1 MIELQEDTLVFS
13 FPEVHP
19 LAKIAI
25 GFQRTLRIPDDGRE
39 YPLPPGLSM
48 FPLRHVG
55 EFQGRVPGQW
65 LANGGVM
72 LPIHQSE
79 ALWIHFSWLWY
90 FESIIPYPF
99 AVRVAT
105 GGVDAVTGEVW
116 TDGLSRSPQ
125 NYLSVPTQPW
135 LDGFCVGKGVVRQF
149 VAMPLGDGYTAE
161 EQITGKAGY
170 GGLQISVVPLTA
182 WAWNRVMLK
191 HRLRWWME
199 RLDPRNHGRNAKR
212 RCGSLYDLGV
222 AAGGHIRQNIHEDP
236 FRLSDWHRSARG
248 DCFVHLA
255 DAGAWRG
262 ITGEECPTMP
272 PSAARYAAAGLPW
285 FEYESPAPPVEGSA
299 TLASLASVAEIG
311 AERGEDPLPE
321 NESADPLHVVWLDEE
336 TRMAQTRSGEL

>member
-1 MIELQEDTLVFS
+1 MIELQEDTLVLS

-19 LAKIAI
+19 LAEIGI

-39 YPLPPGLSM
+39 YPLPPGLGM

-55 EFQGRVPGQW
+55 EFEGRVPGQW

-79 ALWIHFSWLWY
+79 ALWIHFSSY
-90 FESIIPYPF
+90 YPF

-116 TDGLSRSPQ
+116 SEGLSRSPQ

-135 LDGFCVGKGVVRQF
+135 LDGFCVGKGLIRQF
-149 VAMPLGDGYTAE
+149 VAMPPGTGYTAE
-161 EQITGKAGY
+161 EQVTGKAEH

-182 WAWNRVMLK
+182 WAWNRMMLK
-191 HRLRWWME
+191 NRLRGWME
-199 RLDPRNHGRNAKR
+199 KLNPRNHGRNAPR
-212 RCGSLYDLGV
+212 YCRGLYGLGV
-222 AAGGHIRQNIHEDP
+222 AAGGHMRQDIYADP
-236 FRLSDWHRSARG
+236 FRLADWHRSARSN
-248 DCFVHLA
+248 CFVHLA

-262 ITGEECPTMP
+262 ITGEDCPTMP
-272 PSAARYAAAGLPW
+272 PPAARYAAAGLPW
-285 FEYESPAPPVEGSA
+285 FEYASPAPPVDGSA

-336 TRMAQTRSGEL
+336 TRMAQTGSGEL